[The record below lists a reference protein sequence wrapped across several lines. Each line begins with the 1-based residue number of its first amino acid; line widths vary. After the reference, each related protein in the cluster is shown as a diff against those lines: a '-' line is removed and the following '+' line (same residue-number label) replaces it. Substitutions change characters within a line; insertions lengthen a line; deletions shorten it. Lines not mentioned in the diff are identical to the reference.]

1 MNLDKETKDKIDKL
15 PIVLKTIVNNMFDA
29 IDNIINGKC
38 DEETLTST
46 ASTLNNNAKGRIC
59 NEDILNYD
67 KAGKILGFGCTN
79 RVGLKRLLDAH
90 GIKQRTINNMK
101 CGFLRS
107 DILALKDK
115 LIDDVNKR
123 EYGDCKRKLNKL

>member
-79 RVGLKRLLDAH
+79 RVGLKKLLDAN
-90 GIKQRTINNMK
+90 GIKQQVVNNQK

-107 DILALKDK
+107 EIIALRDK
-115 LIDDVNKR
+115 LSNDSNK
-123 EYGDCKRKLNKL
+123 EECNACKRKLK